1 MGRANSTNREKRN
14 AYRIL
19 MGKPGG
25 KRPLAGPRRR
35 WIDNVKMDYR
45 ETG

>member
-1 MGRANSTNREKRN
+1 MIKLKMMRWAVHVALMGDKRK

-25 KRPLAGPRRR
+25 KRPLGRGRHR
-35 WIDNVKMDYR
+35 
-45 ETG
+45 